1 MLSHCFYKAGFGKI
15 SVLFLLLL
23 ILIPFPARAQDAV
36 SILRA
41 ENRGGSAAATA
52 PLMANA
58 QGFNFVRNLIFF
70 PARVDGRQGN
80 FILDTGAPSLLLN
93 HRGETEKTSPATTG
107 LGAGGEVELASQRV
121 RSFEMG
127 GLEMGS
133 RWALS
138 LDLRSMES
146 RTGQRIDGY
155 VGYDLISKGE
165 LRIDYPNRNFRLL
178 NSERKPL
185 EKGEAPIAVLRFSY
199 IDHLPVV
206 ELKMGGKNLR
216 FVVDTGAGKNL
227 IDPQYAILG
236 DQTNREIN
244 IQGLDGG
251 QATLGVCQM
260 PVPERLPVM
269 AEQLQFVTMD
279 LSHLQSPG
287 HPPIAGIIGADFLAK
302 YCVGIDYRRR
312 KLYLW

>member
-1 MLSHCFYKAGFGKI
+1 MLSHCFYKAGFGKT
-15 SVLFLLLL
+15 SVLLLLLL
-23 ILIPFPARAQDAV
+23 ILTPFLARAQDAV

-41 ENRGGSAAATA
+41 ENRGESAAATA

-58 QGFNFVRNLIFF
+58 QGFDFVRNLIFF

-93 HRGETEKTSPATTG
+93 HRGETERASLATTG
-107 LGAGGEVELASQRV
+107 LGAGGEVELANQRV
-121 RSFEMG
+121 RSFKMG
-127 GLEMGS
+127 GQEMGS
-133 RWALS
+133 RWALA
-138 LDLRSMES
+138 LDLRSMEN
-146 RTGQRIDGY
+146 RTGQRIDGF

-178 NSERKPL
+178 SSERKPL
-185 EKGEAPIAVLRFSY
+185 ERGKSPLAMLRFSF

-206 ELKMGGKNLR
+206 ELKMGGKILR
-216 FVVDTGAGKNL
+216 FVIDTGAGKNL
-227 IDPQYAILG
+227 IDPQYAVLG
-236 DQTNREIN
+236 VPTNRKIN

-251 QATLGVCQM
+251 QATLEVCQM
-260 PVPERLPVM
+260 PAPERLPVT
-269 AEQLQFVTMD
+269 AEQLQFVAMD

-287 HPPIAGIIGADFLAK
+287 HAPIAGIIGADFLAK

>member
-1 MLSHCFYKAGFGKI
+1 MLSHCFYKAGFGKT
-15 SVLFLLLL
+15 SVLLLLLL
-23 ILIPFPARAQDAV
+23 ILIPFLARAQDAV

-41 ENRGGSAAATA
+41 ENREESAAATA
-52 PLMANA
+52 SLMANA
-58 QGFNFVRNLIFF
+58 QGFDFVRNLIFF
-70 PARVDGRQGN
+70 PAWVDGRQGN

-93 HRGETEKTSPATTG
+93 HRGETGKASLATTG
-107 LGAGGEVELASQRV
+107 IGAGGEVKLANQRV

-127 GLEMGS
+127 GQEMGS

-155 VGYDLISKGE
+155 VGHDLISKGE

-185 EKGEAPIAVLRFSY
+185 EKGEPPIAVLRFSY
-199 IDHLPVV
+199 INHLPVV
-206 ELKMGGKNLR
+206 VLKMAGKTLR

-227 IDPQYAILG
+227 IDPQYASLG
-236 DQTNREIN
+236 DQTNRKIN

-251 QATLGVCQM
+251 HATLEVCQM
-260 PVPERLPVM
+260 PVPERLPIT
-269 AEQLQFVTMD
+269 AEQLQFVAMD
-279 LSHLQSPG
+279 LNHLQSPG

-302 YCVGIDYRRR
+302 YCVGIDYCRR

>member
-1 MLSHCFYKAGFGKI
+1 MLSHCFYKAGFGKTSI
-15 SVLFLLLL
+15 LLLFLL
-23 ILIPFPARAQDAV
+23 ILIPFLARAQDAV

-41 ENRGGSAAATA
+41 GNVEKSAAATA

-58 QGFNFVRNLIFF
+58 QGFDFVRNLIFF

-93 HRGETEKTSPATTG
+93 HRGETEKTSLSTTG
-107 LGAGGEVELASQRV
+107 LGAGGEVELANQRV
-121 RSFEMG
+121 RSFKMG
-127 GLEMGS
+127 GQEMGS
-133 RWALS
+133 RWALA

-155 VGYDLISKGE
+155 VGHDLISKGE

-178 NSERKPL
+178 SSERKPL
-185 EKGEAPIAVLRFSY
+185 EKGASPLTVLRISY

-206 ELKMGGKNLR
+206 ELKIGGRTLR

-227 IDPQYAILG
+227 IDPQYATLG
-236 DQTNREIN
+236 HQTEREIN
-244 IQGLDGG
+244 IQGLDGAN
-251 QATLGVCQM
+251 ATLEVWQM
-260 PVPERLPVM
+260 PMPKNLSVTD
-269 AEQLQFVTMD
+269 EQLQFVAMD
-279 LSHLQSPG
+279 LNHLQSPG